1 MEDKNIRGHAAM
13 LGASVI
19 FGLFSPV
26 SKALL
31 GTGTIDAYG
40 LTMARMGGAAVA
52 FWIASLFSKKER
64 VSPRDLAL
72 LFFASLLGIVL
83 NQGTFMLGVSM
94 TSPIDATIV
103 TTTAPIFAMVIA
115 AIYLREPITGK
126 KVIGVAVGAT
136 GALMLILSGVHA
148 SAAPG
153 SGSVAGDLL
162 CMFAQLSFAT
172 YFVVFKKLI
181 GRYTPVTLMK
191 WMFLYA
197 TLCCLPFGYGS
208 LAGAQWTAF
217 GWANYARLAFV
228 VLGATFTAY
237 LLLPIGQKNLRPTVG
252 CMYNYVQP
260 LVASLATVLTGMD
273 RFTVGKG
280 CAVVLVFLGVYI
292 VTQSKSRAQIEA
304 ERTE

>member
-1 MEDKNIRGHAAM
+1 M

-31 GTGTIDAYG
+31 NTGLIDSYG
-40 LTMARMGGAAVA
+40 LTMARMTGAAVV
-52 FWIASLFSKKER
+52 FWIASLFLERER
-64 VSPRDLAL
+64 VSSRDLFL

-83 NQGTFMLGVSM
+83 NQGTFILGVSM

-126 KVIGVAVGAT
+126 KVIGVAVGAA
-136 GALMLILSGVHA
+136 GALMLILSGARAVA
-148 SAAPG
+148 SSG
-153 SGSVAGDLL
+153 GGSVAGDLL
-162 CMFAQLSFAT
+162 CMFAQFSFAT

-197 TLCCLPFGYGS
+197 TLCCLPFGYDDLS
-208 LAGAQWTAF
+208 GARWSDF
-217 GWANYARLAFV
+217 GWENYVQIAFV
-228 VLGATFTAY
+228 VLGATFLAY
-237 LLLPIGQKNLRPTVG
+237 LLLPIGQKNLRPTVA

-260 LVASLATVLTGMD
+260 IVASLVTVLVGMD

-292 VTQSKSRAQIEA
+292 VTQSKSRAQLDA
-304 ERTE
+304 EKSK